1 MSARGSDPGG
11 VRVWR
16 GEEVESLHE
25 VHAALA
31 RATREAGPAGSG
43 IMARVGDP
51 VRRAFLRSAA
61 KPIQLLP
68 LVEDGV
74 ADRFGFTTEELA
86 IMTASHNG
94 EPFHLDAVRSALAK
108 AGLEPAQ
115 LQCGPHEPLHVP
127 SAEALRER
135 GEKPTALHNNCSG
148 KHAGMLAVCKA
159 HGWPLETYRDPEHPH
174 QRRIRARLAELAGV
188 SEAGIG
194 LAVDGCGAPT
204 FALPVVAMAA
214 AFARL
219 AEADAERDDDRARAI
234 GVVLDAMAAHPAHVA
249 GTGRLCTDLMTRA
262 GSRIVVKTGA
272 EGVYV
277 AVLRGE
283 SQGLALKVADGA
295 KRAQDVALVA
305 LLAALGAIE
314 PGTARALEAHARPA
328 LVNRAGVTVG
338 RIDARLEWT
347 WNDR

>member
-1 MSARGSDPGG
+1 MSARGSDPAG

-31 RATREAGPAGSG
+31 EAPGSA
-43 IMARVGDP
+43 IVARVGDP
-51 VRRAFLRSAA
+51 GRRAFLRSSA

-74 ADRFGFTTEELA
+74 ADRFGFSAEEIA
-86 IMTASHNG
+86 VMAASHNA
-94 EPFHLDAVRSALAK
+94 EPFHLDAVRSVLAK

-115 LQCGPHEPLHVP
+115 LRCGPHEPLHVP
-127 SAEALRER
+127 SAEELRAR

-148 KHAGMLAVCKA
+148 KHAGMLAVSKA
-159 HGWPLETYRDPEHPH
+159 HGWPLETYCDPEHPL

-188 SEAGIG
+188 PDAGIG

-204 FALPVVAMAA
+204 FALPVAAMAT

-219 AEADAERDDDRARAI
+219 AEADAARDRARAI

-262 GSRIVVKTGA
+262 GSRIIVKTGA

-277 AVLRGE
+277 AVLRGG
-283 SQGLALKVADGA
+283 SRGLALKVADGA

-305 LLAALGAIE
+305 LLASLGAIE
-314 PGTARALEAHARPA
+314 PGVARALESHARPA